1 MRAYLENWIL
11 HDGQLPEPA
20 VGDTIRGIGL
30 WMTCR
35 ACGPSTGMDAWDP
48 VPSTE
53 HGGWT
58 TDITLDGEVIVRQD
72 DPEAGIVRV
81 SERLFVV
88 EGEFKEFGEGAEYE
102 EDPVDLRLIPVGLPD
117 VGLRTSLVGNLGIMP
132 EHEFDEG
139 YRFHDDAQRPDVRAD
154 WLVTAIHQEYRE
166 PRSDRVVD
174 VNPVERIDAW
184 ADAALPLIYV
194 LDLAPT
200 LDP

>member
-35 ACGPSTGMDAWDP
+35 VCGPSTGMDAWEP
-48 VPSTE
+48 VPPKE
-53 HGGWT
+53 PDGWT
-58 TDITLDGEVIVRQD
+58 TDIALDGEVLIRQG

-81 SERLFVV
+81 RERLFVV
-88 EGEFKEFGEGAEYE
+88 EGEFREFGEGAENE

-117 VGLRTSLVGNLGIMP
+117 VGQRARLVGNLGIMP
-132 EHEFDEG
+132 EHEFEEG
-139 YRFHDDAQRPDVRAD
+139 YRFHGDTRRPDVRAD

-174 VNPVERIDAW
+174 VNPVEHIDAW